1 MCAFERSEKGM
12 EFFMKKVLE
21 VKNICK
27 TYQAQNGEIEAL
39 KDISFDVKEG
49 EYISIIGPS
58 GWKINIIINNIRI
71 RE

>member
-1 MCAFERSEKGM
+1 
-12 EFFMKKVLE
+12 MKNVLE

-39 KDISFDVKEG
+39 RNISFSVKEG

-58 GWKINIIINNIRI
+58 RMWKINIIINNIRI
-71 RE
+71 RK